1 MTDRTTTQMTRRSAI
16 GLLGA
21 TTATGMLPVGALAQA
36 GPAPGV
42 YRTPESRFN
51 GVRFPYPVRYDDI
64 DVSDVYPGQ
73 GQVRIAY
80 YVAGADGAEKIL
92 LMHGNPSWSYIYRDM
107 LVSLLAAG
115 YQVILPD
122 LPGFGRSDKPLS
134 ASWYSYAKL
143 VDVMSSWFRRRQLT
157 DVNLFCQ
164 DWGGL
169 VGLRLVERFSGR
181 FKRVITANTALP
193 TGEQALPPAFVQW
206 RDQISPVIPRASDAL
221 AGGSATPLTQAE
233 RDAYDAPFGT
243 PESLIAMRVLPRL
256 VPASPTAPEAAVNN
270 KALAQLRTFSKPWLC
285 LWGQFEPYTQ
295 QFYDIFTTQIP
306 GARGKPHTR
315 QLPAAHFIQEDV
327 PAELAT
333 RTMRFMQQ
341 T

>member
-1 MTDRTTTQMTRRSAI
+1 MIDQTASDLNRRAAL
-16 GLLGA
+16 GLLGV
-21 TTATGMLPVGALAQA
+21 VGAATLAPAGAFAQA
-36 GPAPGV
+36 GPAPGS
-42 YRTPESRFN
+42 YRTPDERFN
-51 GVRFPYPVRYDDI
+51 GVRFPYQVRYDDI
-64 DVSDVYPGQ
+64 DISDVYPGQ

-80 YVAGADGAEKIL
+80 YVAGSDGAEKIL

-107 LVSLLAAG
+107 LVPLLAAG
-115 YQVILPD
+115 YQVVLPD
-122 LPGFGRSDKPLS
+122 LPGFGRSDKPLDP
-134 ASWYSYAKL
+134 SWYSYAKL
-143 VDVMSSWFRRRQLT
+143 VDVMSSWFRRRQLS

-181 FKRVITANTALP
+181 FKRVITTNTALP
-193 TGEQALPPAFVQW
+193 TGDQTLPPAFVQW

-243 PESLIAMRVLPRL
+243 PQSLVAMRTLPRL
-256 VPASPTAPEAAVNN
+256 VPASPTAPEAAVNR
-270 KALAQLRTFSKPWLC
+270 KALAQLRAFSKPWLC

-295 QFYDIFTTQIP
+295 EFYDIFTTQIP
-306 GARGKPHTR
+306 GARGRPHTR
-315 QLPAAHFIQEDV
+315 QLPAGHFIQEDV
-327 PAELAT
+327 AVELAT
-333 RTMRFMQQ
+333 QTMRFMQQ